1 MPPAFEGCF
10 SANRCPGLLQWIVT
24 VDSANLGP
32 KEGWLGGLG
41 ISGSEMGGAGRLLVN
56 ECDPASDLED
66 WQGERQG
73 VALWSS
79 AWAGHWG

>member
-32 KEGWLGGLG
+32 KEGWLGGLE

-56 ECDPASDLED
+56 E
-66 WQGERQG
+66 W
-73 VALWSS
+73 
-79 AWAGHWG
+79 